1 MTMEGVIN
9 NNINL
14 IPKFDEIFPIVKIC
28 WSGNHICEEIVSFNI
43 LWKKAHKLNNDT
55 KNISKRSM
63 SKVLGMFLN

>member
-28 WSGNHICEEIVSFNI
+28 WSGNHICEEIVSLIFYG
-43 LWKKAHKLNNDT
+43 
-55 KNISKRSM
+55 KRHINLIM
-63 SKVLGMFLN
+63 TLETLAKGQCLRY